1 LDSFV
6 FVLVHL
12 TGYHLEHKKK
22 KISPKIVATMYR
34 TF

>member
-6 FVLVHL
+6 YVLVHL
-12 TGYHLEHKKK
+12 TGYLLEHKKK
-22 KISPKIVATMYR
+22 KISPNIVATKCR

>member
-6 FVLVHL
+6 YVLVHL
-12 TGYHLEHKKK
+12 TGYHLEQKKK
-22 KISPKIVATMYR
+22 KISQNIVVTMCR